1 LTSAALDICDR
12 CLVEHKTEDILWR
25 TGGRIYLK
33 LSITGTRTQVG
44 EDISI
49 RSLILIAVKY
59 IGRRCNIKQT

>member
-12 CLVEHKTEDILWR
+12 CLVERKTEDILWR
-25 TGGRIYLK
+25 TARRIYLK

-49 RSLILIAVKY
+49 RSLIVIKY